1 MSSSLQLLGRGT
13 CTVFQPSPLASL
25 LSTRLALLPFFVDVS
40 VLWLLHV
47 LSWCAC
53 CSVSSSLCNKM
64 EGRHRGC
71 FHFLGCLFARGSP
84 PPLPLCLSRSFL
96 PSPVLSF
103 FFSTPGHAGYRA
115 NRGFPFSLRWSFARA
130 FSCLACIYHVM
141 SASTLSRCRA
151 IAGCVSLRPS
161 CVSASVLTLLVC
173 PSIYICLC
181 QPMYSPIS
189 PSACMSV
196 YLSTCLLVYVAL
208 YLPISIPACPT

>member
-84 PPLPLCLSRSFL
+84 PLCLSASLVPSCPLLFFPFFSLLLDMLDIEPTAVFHSLSVGPL
-96 PSPVLSF
+96 PGLSAALHASIMSCQPRRCHAVVQSPV
-103 FFSTPGHAGYRA
+103 
-115 NRGFPFSLRWSFARA
+115 
-130 FSCLACIYHVM
+130 V
-141 SASTLSRCRA
+141 
-151 IAGCVSLRPS
+151 
-161 CVSASVLTLLVC
+161 
-173 PSIYICLC
+173 
-181 QPMYSPIS
+181 S
-189 PSACMSV
+189 PSVRPV
-196 YLSTCLLVYVAL
+196 YLPPS
-208 YLPISIPACPT
+208 